1 MSAISD
7 PIADMLTR
15 LRNAGRSHHA
25 GCSIPTSKVKT
36 AIADVLKVEGYI
48 AGYSVAGEGVE
59 TALTIDLKYLKN
71 RKPVIAGLKRV
82 SKPSRRV
89 YVGAKQIPRV
99 MGGLGTVILSTPQ
112 GIMSG
117 RQARKQNVGGE
128 VLAYVW

>member
-15 LRNAGRSHHA
+15 LRNAGSSHHA
-25 GCSIPTSKVKT
+25 GCSIPTSKVKK

-48 AGYSVAGEGVE
+48 TGYSVEGEGIE
-59 TALTIDLKYLKN
+59 TALQIDLKYLKN